1 MDKNSDKNI
10 DVYGLWQVSTEGDCE
25 GRTIKSL
32 GLWEG
37 FIDDI
42 ALHLADRVMYNL
54 WITPAE
60 VNKVTEKPMARR
72 VDVYMNHI
80 AHIDTTERLEIAT
93 KAFANRNVRIS
104 KSDYYGAFVINNNTS
119 EEEILRSS
127 ALAKLTAAERKLLG
141 L

>member
-1 MDKNSDKNI
+1 MNKNSDKKI

-25 GRTIKSL
+25 GRTVKNL
-32 GLWEG
+32 GIWEG

-42 ALHLADRVMYNL
+42 ALHLADKVMYNL

-72 VDVYMNHI
+72 VDVYMNDI
-80 AHIDTTERLEIAT
+80 AHIDTTERLEITT
-93 KAFANRNVRIS
+93 KAFAHRNVRIS

-127 ALAKLTAAERKLLG
+127 ALSKLTAAERKVLG